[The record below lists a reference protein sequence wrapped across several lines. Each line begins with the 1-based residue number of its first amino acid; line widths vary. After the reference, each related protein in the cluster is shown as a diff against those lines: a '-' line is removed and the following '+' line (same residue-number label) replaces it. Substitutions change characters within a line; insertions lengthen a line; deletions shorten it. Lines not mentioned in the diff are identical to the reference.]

1 MEPTIELLEIKIFG
15 AAVANQYPTK
25 MDTEVSD
32 VVQLG
37 IQLKKIRWH
46 GIVNYLP
53 PEAATSSTKLM
64 IGTFFS
70 SDFC

>member
-1 MEPTIELLEIKIFG
+1 MEPTIELLEINIFG

-37 IQLKKIRWH
+37 IQLKK
-46 GIVNYLP
+46 N
-53 PEAATSSTKLM
+53 
-64 IGTFFS
+64 
-70 SDFC
+70 